1 MKGIALCIFLIA
13 TAFANPGVDLS
24 LSTDELQRYFGVSS
38 HEKAPEYE
46 IVYPEFLTTD
56 SKRNVG
62 RSAIATSSL
71 ELQIGAFGQTLELA
85 LEQDGSFIRPGL
97 VAEYISEEGTITV
110 PVRSDCL
117 YTGKVKGESTS
128 LASVSACEGLI
139 AMINHADGPTYI
151 EPLDEEHAIK
161 RDVGRGLPHI
171 AYKRMPD
178 TGASCPVTGAD
189 FSVEDDDDDKIDDI
203 STKSTKYLEL
213 GVIGDSELYSL
224 RGGNTANC
232 LTALFNAAK
241 NVLQL
246 SSLDA
251 SNTMEPKLVTLKVFT
266 SAEAGLV
273 TCPDALKSLQTAR
286 IWQHNNNPSSSSLA
300 HWDNAAIITGWELES
315 GSTLGIAYVGSCGS
329 YSSVSVTSL
338 RTLAATDVLA
348 HEIGHNLNMQHDS
361 DGNGCSSS
369 GKVMAAYINDHR
381 AEPSWSTCSKSY
393 YDSFVGSRTC
403 YNDS

>member
-1 MKGIALCIFLIA
+1 MKGIALCVFLTA
-13 TAFANPGVDLS
+13 TAFASPGVDLS
-24 LSTDELQRYFGVSS
+24 LSTDELQRYFGVNS

-71 ELQIGAFGQTLELA
+71 ELQIGAFGQTLELT
-85 LEQDGSFIRPGL
+85 LDQDGSFIRPGL

-128 LASVSACEGLI
+128 LASVSACGGMI
-139 AMINHADGPTYI
+139 AMINHADGPTFI

-189 FSVEDDDDDKIDDI
+189 FLLDDDDDDKTNGIN
-203 STKSTKYLEL
+203 TKSTRYLEL
-213 GVIGDSELYSL
+213 GVIGDAELYSI

-246 SSLDA
+246 NSLDA
-251 SNTMEPKLVTLKVFT
+251 SNTMVPKLVNLKVFT
-266 SAEAGLV
+266 DSQSGLV
-273 TCPDALKSLQTAR
+273 TCPNPSNCLKTAAA
-286 IWQHNNNPSSSSLA
+286 WQSANNPSSSSA
-300 HWDNAAIITGWELES
+300 DHWDNAAIITGYDLD
-315 GSTLGIAYVGSCGS
+315 GSTLGIAYVGSCGGY
-329 YSSVSVTSL
+329 YSASVTSM

-348 HEIGHNLNMQHDS
+348 HEIGHNLNMRHDS

-369 GKVMAAYINDHR
+369 GYVMGAYVNDHR
-381 AEPSWSTCSKSY
+381 DEPSWSTCSKSY
-393 YDSFVGSRTC
+393 YDSFVGSQTC